1 MQVFL
6 RILDVD
12 NRDEFEK
19 IDPNDAPELTSMQK
33 FALKAMRGLHIG
45 GTYEDAKK
53 TYEGFK
59 RDYGFDELIAV
70 SYIPEYDNLT
80 KSFEILEDIVN
91 EGK

>member
-1 MQVFL
+1 
-6 RILDVD
+6 
-12 NRDEFEK
+12 
-19 IDPNDAPELTSMQK
+19 
-33 FALKAMRGLHIG
+33 MRGLHIG

-70 SYIPEYDNLT
+70 SYIPEYDKLT
-80 KSFEILEDIVN
+80 RSFEILEDIVN